1 MSKIKKIVVSGP
13 RTSGKTSMLYLLD
26 SKINLVNY
34 NHDKF
39 LLLYDKLFID
49 KYRREYFQDLKR
61 KKSVK
66 INSRN
71 LNKKIYLNIHLFK
84 RKLYEIGYSWLE
96 SEALYNESP
105 GHFSLKSF
113 HQSKKHYFRF
123 DFENFEKEIK
133 TKIFKSKK
141 KSFNFEDLVD
151 IYSFCYWNNFKIK
164 NKKKLT
170 NIVFKSPNEMNTIS
184 SMLGELKN
192 SKFIYIKRD
201 ILGLV
206 KSRAIDLS
214 FRNKYYSFNQ
224 YFERVLFS
232 KYIDNIKKNFD
243 DIDDLK
249 KKFKKKLY
257 ITSLENIVYDTK
269 NEMCKI
275 IKFLDFKQDDQY
287 FTPSYNGRLV
297 ERYHIEKINDD
308 TVRVPNNLINLYNL
322 RLYGL
327 SFYLKNFSN
336 FNLINLLK
344 YIYIKIKNN
353 F

>member
-13 RTSGKTSMLYLLD
+13 RTSGKTSMLHLLD
-26 SKINLVNY
+26 SKTNFVNY

-39 LLLYDKLFID
+39 LLLYNKLFID
-49 KYRREYFQDLKR
+49 KYRREYLNDLKR
-61 KKSVK
+61 KKSVI

-71 LNKKIYLNIHLFK
+71 LKKKIYLNIHLFK

-96 SEALYNESP
+96 SEAFYNESP

-113 HQSKKHYFRF
+113 HQSKKHNFRF

-141 KSFNFEDLVD
+141 KSFSFEDLVD
-151 IYSFCYWNNFKIK
+151 IYCFCYWNNNIIK
-164 NKKKLT
+164 KKKLI
-170 NIVFKSPNEMNTIS
+170 NIVFKSPNEINTIGP
-184 SMLGELKN
+184 MLSELKN
-192 SKFIYIKRD
+192 SQFIYIKRD

-214 FRNKYYSFNQ
+214 IRNNQYSFNQ
-224 YFERVLFS
+224 YFERVLYS
-232 KYIDNIKKNFD
+232 KYVDNIKKNFD
-243 DIDDLK
+243 DINQLK
-249 KKFKKKLY
+249 KKFKTKLY

-269 NEMCKI
+269 NEMSKI
-275 IKFLDFKQDDQY
+275 IKFLNLKQNNQY
-287 FTPSYNGRLV
+287 FTPSYNGKLV
-297 ERYHIEKINDD
+297 ESHHIEKINDD
-308 TVRVPNNLINLYNL
+308 LVRVPNNLINLYNL

-327 SFYLKNFSN
+327 VFYTKNFSN
-336 FNLINLLK
+336 FNLMNLLK
-344 YIYIKIKNN
+344 YIYIKIKNI